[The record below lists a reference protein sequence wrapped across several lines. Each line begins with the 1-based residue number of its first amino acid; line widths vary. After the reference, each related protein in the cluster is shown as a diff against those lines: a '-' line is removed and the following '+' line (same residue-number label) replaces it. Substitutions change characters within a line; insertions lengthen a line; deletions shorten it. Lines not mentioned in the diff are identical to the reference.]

1 MKNAISNSLTS
12 PVNNNISVF
21 AVDDESHGL
30 DSLTEIIQSIPN
42 TKLCGKA
49 KSVREALEFSNNTHI
64 DLLVL
69 DFHLGDGTGL
79 DISEAL
85 NLMHKTIIVSAD
97 ASVKN
102 DVEQMNIPFLLKPI
116 SSKEL
121 KSIID
126 QLSSNTTKEV
136 R

>member
-1 MKNAISNSLTS
+1 MDK
-12 PVNNNISVF
+12 NISVF
-21 AVDDESHGL
+21 VVDDESHGL
-30 DSLTEIIQSIPN
+30 ESLTEIIQSIPH

-49 KSVREALEFSNNTHI
+49 KSVKEALDISNNTHI

-79 DISEAL
+79 AISEAL

-97 ASVKN
+97 ASVRH

-121 KSIID
+121 ESKID
-126 QLSSNTTKEV
+126 QISSNTHKEV
-136 R
+136 K